1 MILWDKINAMI
12 NDGFKIAS
20 YKNSDNNQKISVK
33 RNNIEYIIDVNTN
46 NTSESLLK
54 KLYSTEER
62 FKQFK
67 NE

>member
-1 MILWDKINAMI
+1 MILWDKINVMI
-12 NDGFKIAS
+12 NDGYKISS
-20 YKNSDNNQKISVK
+20 YKNNDNNQKISVK

-46 NTSESLLK
+46 DTSESLLK

>member
-12 NDGFKIAS
+12 NDGFKISS

-46 NTSESLLK
+46 DTSESLLK

>member
-12 NDGFKIAS
+12 KDGFKITS

-46 NTSESLLK
+46 DTSESLLK